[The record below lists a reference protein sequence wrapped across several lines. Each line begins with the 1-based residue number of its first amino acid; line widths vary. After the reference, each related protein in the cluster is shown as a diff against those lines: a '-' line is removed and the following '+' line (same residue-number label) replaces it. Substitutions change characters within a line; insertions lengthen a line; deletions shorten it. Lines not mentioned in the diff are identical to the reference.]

1 MKIPNLDLN
10 KKECDNNYILK
21 WPFRLLV
28 IGDSS
33 RGKTNLVMY
42 MILSCFFFR

>member
-1 MKIPNLDLN
+1 MTMKIPHLDLN
-10 KKECDNNYILK
+10 KKECKDGYILK

-33 RGKTNLVMY
+33 RGKTKFGFVYDFIM
-42 MILSCFFFR
+42 